1 MVVDDGIALPPP
13 PSAPPSVALDTAGIV
28 GIAVAGAVGL
38 SFIVFT
44 CWCFTSRRRGKQPTV
59 RAPEMVPAL

>member
-38 SFIVFT
+38 GFIVFT
-44 CWCFTSRRRGKQPTV
+44 CWCFRRGKQPTV